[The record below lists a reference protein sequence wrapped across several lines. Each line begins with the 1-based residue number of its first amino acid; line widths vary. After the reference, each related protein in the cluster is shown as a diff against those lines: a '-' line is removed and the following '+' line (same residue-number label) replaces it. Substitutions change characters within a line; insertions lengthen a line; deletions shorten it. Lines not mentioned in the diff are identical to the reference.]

1 MIHPQPG
8 HRFGAVSQ
16 TEETKSRWQCA
27 RRHADRFAHGGFH
40 DRFRQYYS
48 APDSLQKSKLFSI
61 FSIGVIGTQT
71 SYFQMEQLMD
81 RMQDENTGIP
91 VRTVNKFRAK
101 VPSVFTGNFLTLSCY
116 FTV

>member
-1 MIHPQPG
+1 MTDLDNITQHQI
-8 HRFGAVSQ
+8 VY
-16 TEETKSRWQCA
+16 K
-27 RRHADRFAHGGFH
+27 
-40 DRFRQYYS
+40 
-48 APDSLQKSKLFSI
+48 KVILFCI

-101 VPSVFTGNFLTLSCY
+101 VPSVFTGNFFTLFCY